1 MERGLGGE
9 VSRLRRQNTPPHLLI
24 NYLTPAD
31 ALDLALE
38 AATVPYN
45 PADDLLHELALTLL
59 PGIGP
64 QLTRQLMSYGGSA
77 RNVLQLPSGKLRRIP
92 GVGEA
97 TVKILT
103 GAEREKALKTAESS
117 LKKAE
122 REGVEILFYTNK
134 KFPTRLKQIPDAPAL
149 LYYHGTADLN
159 APKTVGIVG
168 TRQATDYGREQ
179 TEALVRGLLP
189 HKPLVVSGLAYGID
203 ILAHRAALQEGLETV
218 GVMATGLD
226 VIYPA
231 AHRKTAEKMREQG
244 GLLTEFP
251 FGTPPDRYNFPAR
264 NRIIA
269 GLCDGTVVVEAAEK
283 GGALITAEL
292 ALSYNRDVLA
302 VPGNV
307 SSAAS
312 AGCNN
317 LIKNNKAALYSE
329 PKDLEQLLNWDA
341 ALHQTGKFRPAPS
354 YSADD
359 FTPDEFALVA
369 VLTAATS
376 REALMD
382 DLAWKAQLPIHTV
395 ASLLLALEFRGVVR
409 ALPGKKFAL
418 V

>member
-1 MERGLGGE
+1 M
-9 VSRLRRQNTPPHLLI
+9 PHSH
-24 NYLTPAD
+24 PDD
-31 ALDLALE
+31 ALF
-38 AATVPYN
+38 
-45 PADDLLHELALTLL
+45 HELALTLL

-77 RNVLQLPSGKLRRIP
+77 QAVLTMPGAQLRRIP
-92 GVGEA
+92 GVGNA
-97 TVKILT
+97 TIKTLT
-103 GAEREKALKTAESS
+103 GAEREKALRGAEAG

-122 REGVEILFYTNK
+122 KDQVRLLFYTSK
-134 KFPTRLKQIPDAPAL
+134 QFPRRLKLIPDAPAM
-149 LYYHGTADLN
+149 LYYQGTADLN
-159 APKTVGIVG
+159 APKTVALVG

-179 TEALVRGLLP
+179 TERIVQGLLP
-189 HKPLVVSGLAYGID
+189 HRPLVVSGLAYGID
-203 ILAHRAALQEGLETV
+203 IMAHRAALQEGLETV

-269 GLCDGTVVVEAAEK
+269 GLADGTVVVEAAEK

-302 VPGNV
+302 VPGNL

-312 AGCNN
+312 AGCNA
-317 LIKNNKAALYSE
+317 LIRSNKAALYAE
-329 PKDLEQLLNWDA
+329 PRDLEQLLNWDA
-341 ALHQTGKFRPAPS
+341 ALHQSGKFQPAPS

-359 FTPDEFALVA
+359 FTADEFALVA
-369 VLTAATS
+369 VLLAAPA
-376 REALMD
+376 REAQMD
-382 DLAWKAQLPIHTV
+382 NLAWQAQLPIHTV

-418 V
+418 I